1 MAYKLIISEHAD
13 KLLDQ
18 LIFHL
23 IYRLKNEQAAKH
35 LLDELDKIYDRLED
49 YPQQFRLSR
58 DRYQAKKGYR
68 EAVVSQMNY
77 IVVFDI
83 NDDCVNILGVFHQ
96 LENYL
101 GKL

>member
-35 LLDELDKIYDRLED
+35 LLDEMDKVYDRLEENLR
-49 YPQQFRLSR
+49 QFHLSG
-58 DRYQAKKGYR
+58 DRYLAKKGYR

-77 IVVFDI
+77 VVVFDI
-83 NDDCVNILGVFHQ
+83 NGDCVDILGVFHQ
-96 LENYL
+96 LENYR